1 MVALVSQKV
10 FYLKRRVDNN
20 GHQLEDYLR
29 QTESFEQ
36 QFKELKI
43 KSDQLSELYF
53 EKSQKHNTLKEQVHH
68 FEMELDRLTTQET
81 QIKNDHEEFEFE
93 KMMVIRV
100 TKVDKLLSEKTH
112 LESIKAS
119 LKRLEDEIERY
130 TKLLKKVRKRN

>member
-1 MVALVSQKV
+1 MEGDIVNPGGSMTGGGARKSKSILSQKDE
-10 FYLKRRVDNN
+10 LTTMR
-20 GHQLEDYLR
+20 HQLEDYLR

-100 TKVDKLLSEKTH
+100 TKVDKL
-112 LESIKAS
+112 
-119 LKRLEDEIERY
+119 
-130 TKLLKKVRKRN
+130 

>member
-1 MVALVSQKV
+1 MVALVSPKV
-10 FYLKRRVDNN
+10 FCLKRRVDNN
-20 GHQLEDYLR
+20 ETPIRRLLASNR
-29 QTESFEQ
+29 IIEQ

-81 QIKNDHEEFEFE
+81 QIKMIMKNSNLK

-100 TKVDKLLSEKTH
+100 TKVDKL
-112 LESIKAS
+112 
-119 LKRLEDEIERY
+119 
-130 TKLLKKVRKRN
+130 